1 MASLHSRYIKSKN
14 LAFWADHRKRLI
26 DAIGPDV
33 IKYVLGPGQVQ
44 AHGGT
49 GSDPAGW
56 TTTVVE
62 TGLGGTSEV
71 TASNTAGYVW
81 ELLTDNAE
89 NDGVSLQLAGEAFE
103 LTSDQELYFGLEF
116 QINDVTETDFF
127 VGLATTDTAILGGV
141 TDRIGFESLDGST
154 DLKFMLEKNGT
165 ETLSASLHTLVA
177 DTLVFTE
184 FYWDG
189 VGIEVFVNGASVA
202 TPAITNL
209 PNDLAL
215 RLSLE
220 FLTGEASANTMKIRQ
235 GRIIQIG
242 R

>member
-1 MASLHSRYIKSKN
+1 MSTLHSRFIRGN
-14 LAFWADHRKRLI
+14 LAFWHTHRKRLLH
-26 DAIGPDV
+26 AIGPDV
-33 IKYVLGPGQVQ
+33 IQYVLSPGQVQ

-62 TGLGGTSEV
+62 AGLGGSSEV

-89 NDGVSLQLAGEAFE
+89 NDGPSLQLAGEAFE
-103 LTSDQELYFGLEF
+103 LTSDQDLYCGFEF
-116 QINDVTETDFF
+116 EINDVTQVDFF
-127 VGLATTDTAILGGV
+127 LGLATTDTTILGGV

-154 DLKFMLEKNGT
+154 DLKFMLEKNTT
-165 ETLSASLHTLVA
+165 ETLSASLHTLVDA
-177 DTLVFTE
+177 TLVFVE

-189 VGIEVFVNGASVA
+189 SGVEAFVNGASAA
-202 TPAITNL
+202 TPAVTNL
-209 PNDLAL
+209 PNDLGL
-215 RLSLE
+215 RLSME
-220 FLTGEASANTMKIRQ
+220 FLTGEAAAQTMKIRQ